1 MRKCNKCTK
10 MKSIE
15 EFASYIHK
23 KTNNLYTRHICL
35 ECFRKQT
42 NDYKK
47 SMKPRVCLRCNRK
60 KEANY
65 FPNYKSIPS
74 HYKQANICL
83 LCTAELS
90 RIKYGNRRENKGEIV
105 PTKPNT
111 YISEQQ
117 RKDGFELM
125 EALGFTFSP
134 ETGRWSKEGFKNEDG
149 TFVRIEE
156 KKRLEKERI
165 QKEIEELNIWNKIRY
180 LREQGNSINDI
191 STITGINRT
200 AVQKFLQNG
209 KEIKLRN

>member
-1 MRKCNKCTK
+1 
-10 MKSIE
+10 
-15 EFASYIHK
+15 
-23 KTNNLYTRHICL
+23 
-35 ECFRKQT
+35 
-42 NDYKK
+42 
-47 SMKPRVCLRCNRK
+47 MKPRVCLRCNRK

-200 AVQKFLQNG
+200 AVQKFLYNG